1 MSSSILPGRFDN
13 GDFECWLREFN
24 ACCDANGW
32 KVTEERDHKILKAA
46 SHFYAIPA
54 EKRTKFVNA
63 VAELQKSLCPAVA
76 LADGG
81 KTALIQRQFMKGLP
95 NLLKLKLLEH
105 NPTPTLE
112 EMLAF
117 VQRYRAVEGFASPA
131 PSNDFSVASSNSTP
145 APDNAKLSELISMV
159 AGIAEKQKT
168 LEDRL
173 INAESSQPTSRRRGR
188 QTNSHACYNC
198 DKIGHFARNCY
209 QRRLTN
215 GPPRPPTCLSC
226 GQQGHS
232 ARACPF
238 PLNS

>member
-1 MSSSILPGRFDN
+1 
-13 GDFECWLREFN
+13 
-24 ACCDANGW
+24 
-32 KVTEERDHKILKAA
+32 
-46 SHFYAIPA
+46 
-54 EKRTKFVNA
+54 
-63 VAELQKSLCPAVA
+63 
-76 LADGG
+76 
-81 KTALIQRQFMKGLP
+81 MKELP

-131 PSNDFSVASSNSTP
+131 PGNDFSVASSSSTP

-188 QTNSHACYNC
+188 QTNSNACYTTVAKLAILLVVATNAVKPM
-198 DKIGHFARNCY
+198 DLRGLQLAHHVVNRDTSLVLVHF
-209 QRRLTN
+209 L
-215 GPPRPPTCLSC
+215 
-226 GQQGHS
+226 
-232 ARACPF
+232 
-238 PLNS
+238 